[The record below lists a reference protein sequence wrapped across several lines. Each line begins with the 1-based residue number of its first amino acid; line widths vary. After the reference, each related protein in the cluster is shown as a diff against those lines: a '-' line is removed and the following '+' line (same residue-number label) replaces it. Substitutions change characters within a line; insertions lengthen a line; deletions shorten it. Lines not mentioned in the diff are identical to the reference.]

1 MRAASAAPHAPHAR
15 SRPRRGHST
24 PLCRINPHTGSGKT
38 ALAAQ
43 LAVQSGFP
51 FVKLISADS
60 MLGMS
65 DSGRCAHIAAVFNDA
80 YKSPMSMII
89 LDDLER
95 LLGAWQH
102 PPLRPERL
110 PHALLTPTPTP
121 L

>member
-1 MRAASAAPHAPHAR
+1 MRTPASHGPATTLRLILAAPRRISIRAA
-15 SRPRRGHST
+15 
-24 PLCRINPHTGSGKT
+24 GSGKT

-95 LLGAWQH
+95 LLGA
-102 PPLRPERL
+102 
-110 PHALLTPTPTP
+110 
-121 L
+121 